1 MERGKWYTI
10 VVALLLGSAV
20 GFASVLSAPGPAQS
34 VPSSARP
41 DTRAFLLQSAGGLGG
56 GVGLAAL
63 ALPFTLAYYLFS
75 PGDVAPV
82 LGAEGVCL
90 GLGSAVGACWTG
102 WGLGSPTK
110 FWPALGLAFLPQ
122 IGTGLVMA
130 LTRKGADLTDPV
142 IAGCSWASVIASPI
156 LATVGANLGRRE
168 AAGEADSRLRVVPEF
183 RACSASPH
191 LAAGLGLRLSF

>member
-1 MERGKWYTI
+1 MKRGKWR
-10 VVALLLGSAV
+10 VLFLALLLGSAV
-20 GFASVLSAPGPAQS
+20 VHADAP
-34 VPSSARP
+34 SARP
-41 DTRAFLLQSAGGLGG
+41 DTRTFVLESAGGLGG

-102 WGLGSPTK
+102 RSLDQRAK

-122 IGTGLVMA
+122 VGTGLAMV
-130 LTRKGADLTDPV
+130 LTRKGADLADPV
-142 IAGCSWASVIASPI
+142 VAGCSWASVIASPI
-156 LATVGANLGRRE
+156 LAAVGANLGRRG
-168 AAGEADSRLRVVPEF
+168 AASETNSRLLPEF
-183 RACSASPH
+183 RVCAGNLQPST
-191 LAAGLGLRLSF
+191 GLGIRLSF